1 MFENMRRIKPTI
13 EKDTLPELN
22 LLRRVSEFTAAGV
35 YLSEGRHPIIP
46 LFHYSIIPV
55 VSAANLSSTWETGL
69 LYFEFE
75 IFGEYVSRIF
85 YEINREVRGE
95 NLTQ

>member
-1 MFENMRRIKPTI
+1 MFENMRRIKATI

-46 LFHYSIIPV
+46 LFHYSTIPV
-55 VSAANLSSTWETGL
+55 VSEANLSPFRGL
-69 LYFEFE
+69 TFLIDLIIVDF
-75 IFGEYVSRIF
+75 
-85 YEINREVRGE
+85 
-95 NLTQ
+95 